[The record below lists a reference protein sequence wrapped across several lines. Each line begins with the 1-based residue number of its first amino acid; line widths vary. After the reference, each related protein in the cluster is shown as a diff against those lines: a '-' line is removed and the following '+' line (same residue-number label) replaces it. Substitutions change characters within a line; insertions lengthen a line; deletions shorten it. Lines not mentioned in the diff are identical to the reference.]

1 MVERAEELSIPLLC
15 GSSLPVCWRKPNLEY
30 RRGEHHMEE
39 VCCLVTGGVVSGAQA
54 SYT

>member
-30 RRGEHHMEE
+30 SLGEQHIEE
-39 VCCLVTGGVVSGAQA
+39 ACCLVNGGVVSK
-54 SYT
+54 T